1 MQVACM
7 ADARYLTGPVIDD
20 LPEKMVFLGGPRQV
34 GKTTFSLSLLGAKN
48 NHHPAYLNWDVTND
62 RERILRSELPAKQKL
77 IVFDEIHKYARWR
90 NLMKGFYDK
99 RAKGAQFLVTGS
111 ARLDYYSKGGD
122 SLHGRYHYYRLHPFT
137 LPEIGSFKKSD
148 EEALLKFGGF
158 PEPFFKGNDRFSRRW
173 RVERHRRIIH
183 EDLRDLE
190 QIREIS
196 LIELMLTFLPERVGS
211 VLSVQNLRQAL
222 QVAHESTERWLT
234 ALENM
239 YLIFRI
245 APFTAK
251 KIRGVMK
258 EKKLFFWDWSTV
270 PDDAARF
277 ENMVASHLLKYCH
290 FLEDTEGY
298 AMELRFLRDTDGRE
312 IDFLVLK
319 DGRPQFAVE
328 CKTGEK
334 ALSKR
339 IEYFKTRVGIPEVYQ
354 VHLGTK
360 MYGDETT
367 TGLVL
372 PFRKFCEMKG
382 LV

>member
-1 MQVACM
+1 VQAES
-7 ADARYLTGPVIDD
+7 RYLTSLTLEE

-34 GKTTFSLSLLGAKN
+34 GKTTFSLSLLGAADR
-48 NHHPAYLNWDVTND
+48 HHPAYLNWDAPRD
-62 RERILRSELPAKQKL
+62 REKILKAELPPQQKL

-90 NLMKGFYDK
+90 NLVKGFYDK
-99 RAKGAQFLVTGS
+99 RAAGAQFLVTGS

-122 SLHGRYHYYRLHPFT
+122 SLHGRYHYYRLHPFS
-137 LPEIGSFKKSD
+137 LPELKSFSKRD
-148 EEALLKFGGF
+148 EATLLKHGGF
-158 PEPFFKGNDRFSRRW
+158 PEPFFKANDKFTRRW
-173 RVERHRRIIH
+173 RLERHRRIIH

-190 QIREIS
+190 NIREMS
-196 LIELMLTFLPERVGS
+196 LIELLMTLLPERVGS
-211 VLSVQNLRQAL
+211 ILSVQSLREIL
-222 QVAHESTERWLT
+222 QTAHESVERWLT

-251 KIRGVMK
+251 QIRGVKK
-258 EKKLFFWDWSTV
+258 EKKLFFWDWATATEES
-270 PDDAARF
+270 ARF

-290 FLEDTEGY
+290 FVEDSEGY

-312 IDFLVLK
+312 IDFLVLR
-319 DGRPQFAVE
+319 DGKPEFAVE

-334 ALSKR
+334 QISKR
-339 IEYFKTRVGIPEVYQ
+339 IEYFKTRLKIPEVYQ
-354 VHLGTK
+354 VHLGEK
-360 MYGDETT
+360 EYGNETT

-372 PFRKFCEMKG
+372 PFRKFCKLKQ

>member
-1 MQVACM
+1 VVAK
-7 ADARYLTGPVIDD
+7 RYLTNAVLAD

-34 GKTTFSLSLLGAKN
+34 GKTTFSLNLLKTTERD
-48 NHHPAYLNWDVTND
+48 HPAYLNWDVATD
-62 RERILRSELPAKQKL
+62 RLQILRGELPARQNL

-90 NLMKGFYDK
+90 NLVKGFYDK
-99 RAKGAQFLVTGS
+99 RGPGAQFLITGS

-137 LPEIGSFKKSD
+137 LPELGSYQKSD
-148 EEALLKFGGF
+148 EQTLLNFGGF
-158 PEPFFKGNDRFSRRW
+158 PEPLFKGSERFVRRW
-173 RVERHRRIIH
+173 RLERHRRIIN

-196 LIELMLTFLPERVGS
+196 LIELLLTLLPERVGS
-211 VLSVQNLRQAL
+211 VLSVQSLREAL
-222 QVAHESTERWLT
+222 QVAHESVERWLT

-239 YLIFRI
+239 YLIFRLSSY
-245 APFTAK
+245 TAK
-251 KIRGVMK
+251 TIRGVKK
-258 EKKLFFWDWSTV
+258 EKKLFFWDWATAEET
-270 PDDAARF
+270 PQRF

-290 FLEDTEGY
+290 FIEDSEGY
-298 AMELRFLRDTDGRE
+298 RMELKFLRDTDGRE

-319 DGRPQFAVE
+319 NGKPMFAVE
-328 CKTGEK
+328 CKSGEN

-339 IEYFKTRVGIPEVYQ
+339 IEYFKTRIGIPEVYQ
-354 VHLGTK
+354 VHLGTREF
-360 MYGDETT
+360 GNETT

-372 PFRKFCEMKG
+372 PFRKFCQLKN

>member
-1 MQVACM
+1 MQAES
-7 ADARYLTGPVIDD
+7 RYLTSLTLEE

-34 GKTTFSLSLLGAKN
+34 GKTTFSLSLLGAADR
-48 NHHPAYLNWDVTND
+48 HHPAYLNWDAPRD
-62 RERILRSELPAKQKL
+62 REKILKAELPPQQKL

-90 NLMKGFYDK
+90 NLVKGFYDK
-99 RAKGAQFLVTGS
+99 RAAGAQFLVTGS

-122 SLHGRYHYYRLHPFT
+122 SLHGRYHYYRLHPFS
-137 LPEIGSFKKSD
+137 LPELKSFSKRD
-148 EEALLKFGGF
+148 EATLLEHGGF
-158 PEPFFKGNDRFSRRW
+158 PEPFFKANDKFTRRW
-173 RVERHRRIIH
+173 RLERHRRIIH

-190 QIREIS
+190 NIREMS
-196 LIELMLTFLPERVGS
+196 LIELLMTLLPERVGS
-211 VLSVQNLRQAL
+211 ILSVQSLREIL
-222 QVAHESTERWLT
+222 QTAHESVERWLT

-251 KIRGVMK
+251 QIRGVKK
-258 EKKLFFWDWSTV
+258 EKKLFFWDWATATEES
-270 PDDAARF
+270 ARF

-290 FLEDTEGY
+290 FVEDSEGY

-312 IDFLVLK
+312 IDFLVLR
-319 DGRPQFAVE
+319 DGKPEFAVE

-334 ALSKR
+334 QISKR
-339 IEYFKTRVGIPEVYQ
+339 IEYFKTRLKIPEVYQ
-354 VHLGTK
+354 VHLGEK
-360 MYGDETT
+360 EYGNETT

-372 PFRKFCEMKG
+372 PFRKFCKLKQ

>member
-1 MQVACM
+1 MQAES
-7 ADARYLTGPVIDD
+7 RYLTSLALEE

-34 GKTTFSLSLLGAKN
+34 GKTTFSLSLLGAADR
-48 NHHPAYLNWDVTND
+48 HHPAYLNWDAPRD
-62 RERILRSELPAKQKL
+62 REKILKAELPPQQKL

-90 NLMKGFYDK
+90 NLVKGFYDK
-99 RAKGAQFLVTGS
+99 RAAGAQFLVTGS

-122 SLHGRYHYYRLHPFT
+122 SLHGRYHYYRLHPFS
-137 LPEIGSFKKSD
+137 LPELKSFSKRD
-148 EEALLKFGGF
+148 EATLLKHGGF
-158 PEPFFKGNDRFSRRW
+158 PEPFFKANDKFTRRW
-173 RVERHRRIIH
+173 RLERHRRIIH

-190 QIREIS
+190 NIREMS
-196 LIELMLTFLPERVGS
+196 LIELLMTLLPERVGS
-211 VLSVQNLRQAL
+211 ILSVQSLREIL
-222 QVAHESTERWLT
+222 QTAHESVERWLT

-251 KIRGVMK
+251 QIRGVKK
-258 EKKLFFWDWSTV
+258 EKKLFFWDWATATEES
-270 PDDAARF
+270 ARF

-290 FLEDTEGY
+290 FVEDSEGY

-312 IDFLVLK
+312 IDFLVLR
-319 DGRPQFAVE
+319 DGKPEFAVE

-334 ALSKR
+334 QISKR
-339 IEYFKTRVGIPEVYQ
+339 IEYFKTRLKIPEVYQ
-354 VHLGTK
+354 VHLGEK
-360 MYGDETT
+360 EYGNETT

-372 PFRKFCEMKG
+372 PFRKFCKLKQ

>member
-1 MQVACM
+1 VVAK
-7 ADARYLTGPVIDD
+7 RYLTNAVLAD

-34 GKTTFSLSLLGAKN
+34 GKTTFSLNLLKTTERD
-48 NHHPAYLNWDVTND
+48 HPAYLNWDVATD
-62 RERILRSELPAKQKL
+62 RLQILHGELPARQNL

-90 NLMKGFYDK
+90 NLVKGFYDK
-99 RAKGAQFLVTGS
+99 RRPGAKFLITGS

-137 LPEIGSFKKSD
+137 LPELGSYQKSD
-148 EEALLKFGGF
+148 EQTLLNFGGF
-158 PEPFFKGNDRFSRRW
+158 PEPLFKGSERFVRRW
-173 RVERHRRIIH
+173 RLERHRRIIN

-196 LIELMLTFLPERVGS
+196 LIELLLTLLPERVGS
-211 VLSVQNLRQAL
+211 VLSVQSLREAL
-222 QVAHESTERWLT
+222 QVAHESVERWLT

-239 YLIFRI
+239 YLIFRV
-245 APFTAK
+245 PPYTAK
-251 KIRGVMK
+251 TIRGVKK
-258 EKKLFFWDWSTV
+258 EKKLFFWDWATAEET
-270 PDDAARF
+270 PQRF

-290 FLEDTEGY
+290 FIEDSEGY
-298 AMELRFLRDTDGRE
+298 RMELKFLRDTDGRE

-319 DGRPQFAVE
+319 NGRPMFAVE
-328 CKTGEK
+328 CKSGEN

-339 IEYFKTRVGIPEVYQ
+339 IEYFKTRIGIPEVYQ
-354 VHLGTK
+354 VHLGTREF
-360 MYGDETT
+360 GNETT

-372 PFRKFCEMKG
+372 PFRKFCQLKN

>member
-1 MQVACM
+1 ML
-7 ADARYLTGPVIDD
+7 ADRRYLTPLVLED

-34 GKTTFSLSLLGAKN
+34 GKTTFSLSLLGVIDR
-48 NHHPAYLNWDVTND
+48 HHPAYLNWDVPED
-62 RERILRSELPAKQKL
+62 REKLLEAKLPVGQKL

-90 NLMKGFYDK
+90 NLVKGFYDK
-99 RAKGAQFLVTGS
+99 RSKGVRFLVTGS

-137 LPEIGSFKKSD
+137 LPELDSYSRKD
-148 EEALLKFGGF
+148 EAALLQFGGF
-158 PEPFFKGNDRFSRRW
+158 PEPFFKGSEKFSRRW
-173 RVERHRRIIH
+173 RMERHRRIVN

-190 QIREIS
+190 HIRELS
-196 LIELMLTFLPERVGS
+196 LIELLLSALPERVGS
-211 VLSVQNLRQAL
+211 VLSVQSLRETL
-222 QVAHESTERWLT
+222 QVAHESVERWLT

-245 APFTAK
+245 SPFTAK
-251 KIRGVMK
+251 KIRGVKK
-258 EKKLFFWDWSTV
+258 EKKLYFWDWSTV
-270 PDDAARF
+270 GDAAARF

-290 FLEDTEGY
+290 FIEDTEGY
-298 AMELRFLRDTDGRE
+298 LMELKFLRDTDGRE

-319 DGRPQFAVE
+319 DGKPQFAVE

-334 ALSKR
+334 KLSPR
-339 IEYFKTRVGIPEVYQ
+339 IEYFKTRIGIPEVYQ
-354 VHLGTK
+354 VHLGTEEF
-360 MYGDETT
+360 GHETT

-372 PFRKFCEMKG
+372 PFRKFCELKS